1 MKINIKKTIYTL
13 LLAGGVLHGCFLWY
27 SHRPVEIV
35 AIHHRSSGFSD
46 VLVKNFPFTDKG
58 KIHWW
63 LKNKAM
69 LKEKHNVP
77 NPDKEG
83 SFYLTFWLFGD
94 GYKEEGK
101 YDRLCFKDMKT
112 KVNCINKDA
121 VFSVDKSINM
131 GTMFVAYDGT
141 YRLQKN
147 GEIVK
152 YVSHSE
158 AW

>member
-1 MKINIKKTIYTL
+1 MV
-13 LLAGGVLHGCFLWY
+13 GVFLSTYFIWL
-27 SHRPVEIV
+27 SFRPVGIV

-121 VFSVDKSINM
+121 VFSVDNSINM
-131 GTMFVAYDGT
+131 GMVFRTYDGT

-152 YVSHSE
+152 YVDHYE

>member
-1 MKINIKKTIYTL
+1 
-13 LLAGGVLHGCFLWY
+13 
-27 SHRPVEIV
+27 
-35 AIHHRSSGFSD
+35 
-46 VLVKNFPFTDKG
+46 
-58 KIHWW
+58 
-63 LKNKAM
+63 M